1 MFIIPYF
8 IETKTVENFTL
19 KKAWIFMTKGGT
31 KFWETDEPSL
41 TQKELVNLY
50 LHPNG
55 FYGKMK
61 SVKENIVY
69 FEIDSKATHMA
80 DFYTWTDFLEKGEP
94 IPQNLDVWR
103 PFLWLGDKEKEKDEW
118 GWEVEVK
125 QTIIQKF
132 WSEV

>member
-1 MFIIPYF
+1 
-8 IETKTVENFTL
+8 
-19 KKAWIFMTKGGT
+19 MTKGGT

-61 SVKENIVY
+61 SVKENIAY

-94 IPQNLDVWR
+94 IPQNLDIWR

-118 GWEVEVK
+118 GWETEVK
-125 QTIIQKF
+125 QTMIQKF